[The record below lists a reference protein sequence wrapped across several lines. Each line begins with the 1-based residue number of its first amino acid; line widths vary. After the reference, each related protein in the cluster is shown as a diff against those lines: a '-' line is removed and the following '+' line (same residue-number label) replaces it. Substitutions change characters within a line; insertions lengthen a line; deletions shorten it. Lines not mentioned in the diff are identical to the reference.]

1 VSDGH
6 NHGGGNGTAF
16 MGGSVVDRPSPRDAT
31 QQDVDRVVELW
42 AEHVDFHAQCDPR
55 FLRTEGSEVGFA
67 QHLRTKLAESD
78 YLLLV
83 AEIDGEVVGFLNG
96 ELSAYP
102 PCFAH
107 HAHGFI
113 DNLAVSPQR
122 QRAGVGTALLEKAM
136 AWFSAKGVST
146 VEGRVLLA
154 NPVAMAFWQ
163 KTEFEPYMHTIRAA
177 TDVSE

>member
-1 VSDGH
+1 M
-6 NHGGGNGTAF
+6 F
-16 MGGSVVDRPSPRDAT
+16 MGGQMVDRCSIRDAT
-31 QQDVDRVVELW
+31 QQDIAKVVELW

-55 FLRTEGSEVGFA
+55 FLRREGSDDGFA
-67 QHLRTKLAESD
+67 QHLRTRLGESD

-107 HAHGFI
+107 RAHGFI

-122 QRAGVGTALLEKAM
+122 QRVGFRTALLEEAM
-136 AWFSAKGVST
+136 AWFSAKRVST
-146 VEGRVLLA
+146 VEGRVLLS

-177 TDVSE
+177 TDLPE